1 MQEITRNCLSSP
13 AHGLHLVKVNLALHD
28 QGRSTYIHPYL
39 ETYSTEKVKLKHN
52 TFVNKTFSKG
62 ENMIK
67 LMGLKNEQFADK
79 FESMMEGATVA
90 DLEKILHVRGNKK
103 SEFPNLVK
111 SL

>member
-1 MQEITRNCLSSP
+1 
-13 AHGLHLVKVNLALHD
+13 
-28 QGRSTYIHPYL
+28 
-39 ETYSTEKVKLKHN
+39 
-52 TFVNKTFSKG
+52 
-62 ENMIK
+62 MIK

-90 DLEKILHVRGNKK
+90 DLEKILQVRGNKK